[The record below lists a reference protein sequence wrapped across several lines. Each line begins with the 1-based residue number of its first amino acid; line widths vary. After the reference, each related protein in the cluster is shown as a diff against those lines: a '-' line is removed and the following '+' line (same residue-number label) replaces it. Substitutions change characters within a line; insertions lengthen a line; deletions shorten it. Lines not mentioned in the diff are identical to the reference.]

1 MQKVNVDV
9 HIWNELRSNDRFG
22 FNSLLFLTMK
32 IEELK
37 SAYEAAYGKPAT
49 DMFFSPG
56 RVNLIG
62 EHTDYNGGFVFPCAL
77 SFGTYIL
84 LAANEENT
92 INFRSLNIDAVYSLP
107 ITQLTAPLPNKA
119 WANYPLGVFAQFIK
133 RGVSIPHGYDIL
145 FWGNVPAGAGLSSSA
160 AMEVVTAYALNELLG
175 TAYDL
180 AEIAKIGR
188 AAEHEF
194 AGVMCGIMDQF
205 ASAHGK
211 ADHAIYLNCDTLDYE
226 LVPVQLDGIK
236 VVVANTHSPHHL
248 DSGSFNDRVRQCQLA
263 VQQINAVRPIKCL
276 AELSQADFEQ
286 VESAITDPV
295 AHRRAR
301 HVVGEVQRTKDAV
314 EALKQ
319 GNIHLFGELMT
330 QSHISLRDDYEVTG
344 PQLDALAEAAW
355 KVEGVIGSRMTG
367 GGFGG
372 CTVSLVREEAI
383 PTFIEQVGA
392 EYTEKTGL
400 KADFYIAEIGDGA
413 HRVE

>member
-1 MQKVNVDV
+1 MTIDQ
-9 HIWNELRSNDRFG
+9 
-22 FNSLLFLTMK
+22 
-32 IEELK
+32 LK
-37 SAYEAAYGKPAT
+37 SAYEAAYQKPAT
-49 DMFFSPG
+49 DIFFAPG

-84 LAANEENT
+84 LSKNDEQK
-92 INFRSLNIDAVYSLP
+92 INFRSLNMEAVYSLEL
-107 ITQLTAPLPNKA
+107 TQLTEPLPNKA

-133 RGVSIPHGYDIL
+133 RGVAITQGYDIL

-175 TAYDL
+175 TQYGLADL
-180 AEIAKIGR
+180 AKIGR

-211 ADHAIYLNCDTLDYE
+211 ADHAIYLNCDTLEYD
-226 LVPVQLDGIK
+226 LVPIKLEGIK
-236 VVVANTHSPHHL
+236 VVVTNTHSPHKL

-263 VQQINAVRPIKCL
+263 VEQINAVRPIQYL
-276 AELSQADFEQ
+276 AELSQVEFEQ
-286 VESAITDPV
+286 IKDAITDEI

-314 EALKQ
+314 EALKN
-319 GNIHLFGELMT
+319 GDIVKFGQLMN
-330 QSHISLRDDYEVTG
+330 QSHVSLRDDYEVTG

-355 KVEGVIGSRMTG
+355 KIDGVLGSRMTG

-372 CTVSLVREEAI
+372 CTVSLVRDEAI
-383 PTFIEQVGA
+383 ATFIDKVGA
-392 EYTEKTGL
+392 EYTAKTGL
-400 KADFYIAEIGDGA
+400 TADFYIAEIGDGA
-413 HRVE
+413 HSVC

>member
-1 MQKVNVDV
+1 M
-9 HIWNELRSNDRFG
+9 
-22 FNSLLFLTMK
+22 T
-32 IEELK
+32 IEQLK
-37 SAYEAAYGKPAT
+37 SAYEAHYQKFAT
-49 DMFFSPG
+49 DIFFSPG

-77 SFGTYIL
+77 SFGTYL
-84 LAANEENT
+84 LIAANNENK
-92 INFRSLNIDAVYSLP
+92 INFCSLNIDVTYSLELD
-107 ITQLTAPLPNKA
+107 QLTKPMPDKA
-119 WANYPLGVFAQFIK
+119 WANYPLGVLAQFMK
-133 RGVSIPHGYDIL
+133 RGVVIEQGYDIL

-160 AMEVVTAYALNELLG
+160 AMEVVTAFAFNELLG
-175 TAYDL
+175 TGYDRTEL
-180 AEIAKIGR
+180 AKIGQ

-211 ADHAIYLNCDTLDYE
+211 QDHAIYLNCDTLEFD
-226 LVPVQLDGIK
+226 LVPVKLEGIK
-236 VVVANTHSPHHL
+236 VVVSNTHSPHHL
-248 DSGSFNDRVRQCQLA
+248 DSGAYNDRVRQCQLA
-263 VQQINAVRPIKCL
+263 VQQISTVRPIKNL
-276 AELSQADFEQ
+276 AELSQTDLEQ
-286 VESAITDPV
+286 VEHAITDEV

-314 EALKQ
+314 EALQ
-319 GNIHLFGELMT
+319 HGNIQLFGKLMT

-344 PQLDALAEAAW
+344 LQLDSLVEAAW
-355 KVEGVIGSRMTG
+355 KVEGVLGSRMTG

-372 CTVSLVREEAI
+372 CTVSLVRDEAI

-413 HRVE
+413 HRVM

>member
-1 MQKVNVDV
+1 MTIDQ
-9 HIWNELRSNDRFG
+9 
-22 FNSLLFLTMK
+22 
-32 IEELK
+32 LK
-37 SAYEAAYGKPAT
+37 SAYEAAYQKPAT
-49 DMFFSPG
+49 DIFFAPG

-84 LAANEENT
+84 LSKNDEQK
-92 INFRSLNIDAVYSLP
+92 INFRSLNMEAVYSLEL
-107 ITQLTAPLPNKA
+107 TQLSEPLPNKA

-133 RGVSIPHGYDIL
+133 RGVAITQGYDIL

-160 AMEVVTAYALNELLG
+160 AMEVVTAYALNDLLG
-175 TAYDL
+175 TNYGLADL
-180 AEIAKIGR
+180 AKIGR

-211 ADHAIYLNCDTLDYE
+211 VDHAIYLNCDTLEYD
-226 LVPVQLDGIK
+226 LVPVKLDGIK
-236 VVVANTHSPHHL
+236 VVVTNTHSPHKL
-248 DSGSFNDRVRQCQLA
+248 DSGSFNNRVRQCQLA
-263 VQQINAVRPIKCL
+263 VEQINSVRPIQYL
-276 AELSQADFEQ
+276 AELSQVDLDQ
-286 VESAITDPV
+286 VKDAITDET

-314 EALKQ
+314 EALKN
-319 GNIHLFGELMT
+319 GDIVKFGQLMN
-330 QSHISLRDDYEVTG
+330 QSHVSLRDDYEVTG

-355 KVEGVIGSRMTG
+355 KIDGVLGSRMTG

-383 PTFIEQVGA
+383 PAFIEKVGA

-400 KADFYIAEIGDGA
+400 AADFYIAEIGDGA
-413 HRVE
+413 HRIS